1 MRRFA
6 LLLTGLATPP
16 GSGPLLFG
24 DSQQFNLQHGS
35 IPS

>member
-6 LLLTGLATPP
+6 LLLTRLAAQP
-16 GSGPLLFG
+16 GSGPRLLG
-24 DSQQFNLQHGS
+24 DDQGLKHLHGS

>member
-16 GSGPLLFG
+16 GSGPLLLG
-24 DSQQFNLQHGS
+24 DDQGFKHLHGS